1 MEVFEIVLDTS
12 DWSNN
17 YYILEYQAGNL
28 STGKK
33 EQTADM
39 KINRKTTAL
48 PILYQ
53 EEIIR
58 LSFNENK
65 TFQMFQ
71 LFVSNVTINPNKGN
85 NQYSKK

>member
-39 KINRKTTAL
+39 KSNRKTTAL
-48 PILYQ
+48 PMLYQ

-58 LSFNENK
+58 LRFNENK
-65 TFQMFQ
+65 SNV
-71 LFVSNVTINPNKGN
+71 LSNVTINPNKGN
-85 NQYSKK
+85 NQDSKK